1 MRSSDRRA
9 TRPTMRRISPRGS
22 LPSFWSAMTSPR
34 RTRAGAGL
42 RLAVADTLAEGEDL
56 EVELAYLKA
65 VFS

>member
-1 MRSSDRRA
+1 
-9 TRPTMRRISPRGS
+9 
-22 LPSFWSAMTSPR
+22 MTSPR